1 MNEEKKVKQQLIKN
15 MILNLIAFSII
26 FYVLGSVIYGQFRNT
41 VYISADSEL
50 VKATHKTLE
59 KQEELTPRPFP
70 KEEIN
75 LNIEN
80 KNQNP
85 RLVYIERNQNGE
97 IIEDSF
103 INDIFLN
110 IQFDKNNI
118 NSIYETTVDNQYEY
132 RGINYQLANGNYTQV
147 LINVDAEKQIIEQ
160 FKTTLV
166 VAFIASIILIII
178 ASYILSVKTL
188 KPIIA
193 SWKRQNQFVQ
203 DASHEL
209 RTPLAIIQAKQEN
222 LLEKPETKI
231 IDNAKDI
238 SITLKETQ
246 RLTKLIKE
254 LMELAR
260 SDSKEFKLNKEEF
273 NLDEEIKLIA
283 ALYNDVAETQQKKLT
298 LSLNYKNKLIAD
310 LSKIKELIIIL
321 LDNSFK
327 YTEKNDEIIVKTY
340 KKDSKCVI
348 EVIDTGIGIGK
359 EAQDHVFE
367 RFYREEK
374 SRVREKGGT
383 GLGLS
388 IAYNIVKSHKGI
400 IKIDKNTKKGT
411 RMIVKIPT
419 K

>member
-1 MNEEKKVKQQLIKN
+1 
-15 MILNLIAFSII
+15 
-26 FYVLGSVIYGQFRNT
+26 
-41 VYISADSEL
+41 
-50 VKATHKTLE
+50 
-59 KQEELTPRPFP
+59 
-70 KEEIN
+70 
-75 LNIEN
+75 
-80 KNQNP
+80 
-85 RLVYIERNQNGE
+85 
-97 IIEDSF
+97 
-103 INDIFLN
+103 
-110 IQFDKNNI
+110 
-118 NSIYETTVDNQYEY
+118 
-132 RGINYQLANGNYTQV
+132 
-147 LINVDAEKQIIEQ
+147 
-160 FKTTLV
+160 
-166 VAFIASIILIII
+166 
-178 ASYILSVKTL
+178 
-188 KPIIA
+188 
-193 SWKRQNQFVQ
+193 
-203 DASHEL
+203 
-209 RTPLAIIQAKQEN
+209 
-222 LLEKPETKI
+222 
-231 IDNAKDI
+231 
-238 SITLKETQ
+238 
-246 RLTKLIKE
+246 
-254 LMELAR
+254 MELAR